1 MADKKRY
8 TVTINMYIDAE
19 NDYMARK
26 KAHSVKN
33 GIQNYLY
40 NDIEDLDISDTKVI
54 GITETPY
61 ASLQTRE
68 LKDISEPGE
77 RLDGLFGE
85 IELPF

>member
-1 MADKKRY
+1 MTDKKRY
-8 TVTINMYIDAE
+8 TVTIDMYIDAE

-40 NDIEDLDISDTKVI
+40 NDIEDLDIRNTEVI
-54 GITETPY
+54 GITETPF

-68 LKDISEPGE
+68 LDNISDITYKEDQE
-77 RLDGLFGE
+77 
-85 IELPF
+85 ELPF